1 MIMRLA
7 VWAAVAV
14 IALPLDGSRVVHAQ
28 QASGAGGLAAAADDS
43 AVYLPGKAPNPVM
56 PDGSVPPLECLFMEG
71 TLVPR
76 MAMGVCRPG
85 ADKRLRDLDHLE
97 LRNSPS
103 GPVVARQPL
112 YRPFFVYAQAGNDF
126 LLANDYAQAK
136 DPRPGQTPIVGW
148 ASGDQLES
156 LKSRYGYS
164 FTNLDRKH
172 PVDLYAS
179 AEDAYGALTAKA
191 ADRDMAKVL
200 ITERKGAR
208 NWDPR
213 TVDAAPPFIE
223 LAPAEEQKLPNTPET
238 FPLLPENRLLHIGAV
253 CGGPVNPQNL
263 RRIEDQQKRQGEE
276 SRFEMLFVV
285 DDTLSM
291 QPYFQAVSDFIKGLE
306 ISDGVESAIGV
317 VWYRDFWGKGKL
329 LVDKELGTLEKLT
342 AEKAAAVAAAVASH
356 KEVAPVGE
364 GDGPEEL
371 MLDGIIEGI
380 ENAEFTGASPLV
392 IVIGDT
398 GDRRIE
404 TGKQE
409 DQKSKEKIKEE
420 AGLLEKVAG
429 LVAEKNVRLV
439 FIRVGVKDAK
449 FPYQQSFAK
458 QAELIKKIVDKGG
471 AGSVVLPGN
480 VGIGDAKQLNERI
493 REAGAEQQ
501 RRQAALAQEI
511 DALQRRNQYA
521 VPGPGMEQRIV
532 EDGDTPA
539 AFAASS
545 RQYYVPATG
554 WLFHPLQP
562 DVKQPQLRELLF
574 LAPVESDVLEA
585 TFMALV
591 KDLNQNDKL
600 NGEAAVTFMADLIAK
615 RSTHSKAKEAIEA
628 AWREMPEQD
637 RTLGAFLRDRM
648 GMRVRNPVL
657 FVSGPIKA
665 PKLKRQVSTILDS
678 RSKALT
684 NDRGPG
690 MLWHDSLK
698 VLP

>member
-1 MIMRLA
+1 MGKRSA
-7 VWAAVAV
+7 VWAAVAAILLV
-14 IALPLDGSRVVHAQ
+14 FDGVRVLNAQ
-28 QASGAGGLAAAADDS
+28 LSSGAGGLAASGDDA

-56 PDGSVPPLECLFMEG
+56 PDGSAPPLECLFMDG
-71 TLVPR
+71 TVVPR

-97 LRNSPS
+97 LRNGPS
-103 GPVVARQPL
+103 LAEPVVARQPL
-112 YRPFFVYAQAGNDF
+112 FRPFFIYAQAGNDWF
-126 LLANDYAQAK
+126 LLADDYAQDK
-136 DPRPGQTPIVGW
+136 DPRPGQTPVVGW
-148 ASGDQLES
+148 ASGEQLEMF
-156 LKSRYGYS
+156 KSRYGYS

-179 AEDAYGALTAKA
+179 AEDAYGALTTKA
-191 ADRDMAKVL
+191 ADRDAGKVL

-208 NWDPR
+208 SWDPR
-213 TVDAAPPFIE
+213 SVDAAPPFIE
-223 LAPAEEQKLPNTPET
+223 LAPAEEQKLPDTPET
-238 FPLLPENRLLHIGAV
+238 FPLLPENRLLHMGAV
-253 CGGPVNPQNL
+253 CGGPVNPKVL
-263 RRIEDQQKRQGEE
+263 ERKKTQQQRQGEE
-276 SRFEMLFVV
+276 SHFEMLFVV

-291 QPYFQAVSDFIKGLE
+291 QPFFKPVADFIAGLKGT
-306 ISDGVESAIGV
+306 ESVGASMRV
-317 VWYRDFWGKGKL
+317 VWYRDFWGKGKP
-329 LVDKELGTLEKLT
+329 LVENLGPLEKLT
-342 AEKAAAVAAAVASH
+342 AEKAAAVAAEVAGH
-356 KEVAPVGE
+356 KEVAPIGE
-364 GDGPEEL
+364 GDQPEEV
-371 MLDGIIEGI
+371 MLDGIIAGI
-380 ENAEFTGASPLV
+380 KAAKFSTGSSRLV
-392 IVIGDT
+392 LVIGDT
-398 GDRRIE
+398 GDRRR
-404 TGKQE
+404 
-409 DQKSKEKIKEE
+409 DKELDSLIDE
-420 AGLLEKVAG
+420 VAD
-429 LVAEKNVRLV
+429 LVAQTGVRLV
-439 FIRVGVKDAK
+439 FIRVGQGDRPFQK
-449 FPYQQSFAK
+449 SFAD
-458 QAELIKKIVDKGG
+458 QSQRIADKCEP
-471 AGSVVLPGN
+471 GSVVLPGN
-480 VGIGDAKQLNERI
+480 VGINDPGQLNQRI

-532 EDGDTPA
+532 EDGGTPA
-539 AFAASS
+539 AFASGNQ
-545 RQYYVPATG
+545 QYYVPATG

-591 KDLNQNDKL
+591 KDLERNDKL
-600 NGEAAVTFMADLIAK
+600 NGAAAVAFMADLIGK
-615 RSTHSKAKEAIEA
+615 RSTHSTAKEAIET

-648 GMRVRNPVL
+648 GLRVRNPVL

-665 PKLKRQVSTILDS
+665 AKVKREVSAILQS